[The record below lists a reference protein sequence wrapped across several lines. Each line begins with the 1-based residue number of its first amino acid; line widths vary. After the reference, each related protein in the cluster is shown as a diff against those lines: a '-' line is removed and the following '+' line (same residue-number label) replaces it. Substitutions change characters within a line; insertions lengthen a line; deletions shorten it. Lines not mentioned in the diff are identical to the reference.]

1 MIHRLVAQPV
11 LVMRVFTI
19 IKYVF
24 TALGLCML
32 VGAFFIYRSTSGFLA
47 SAQTAEGTVI
57 DLVASRSS
65 DSTTY
70 RPVVRF
76 VTDDGRTIEFTSS
89 AGSNPPSY
97 SRGETVPVLYTPKT
111 PEDAKINGF
120 FALWG
125 GVTILG
131 GLGAVFF
138 VIGAAFFLVVGQTRR
153 KNEYLRSQGQPIET
167 QLQGVER
174 NTSIRANGTHPYR
187 VVTQWQNPATGAVH
201 VFKSENLWYD
211 PTQFLQRDRITVLIE
226 RDNPRRYLVDLSF
239 LPQRAD

>member
-1 MIHRLVAQPV
+1 
-11 LVMRVFTI
+11 MRVFTI

-24 TALGLCML
+24 TALGLGML
-32 VGAFFIYRSTSGFLA
+32 VGAFFVYRSTSGFLA
-47 SAQTAEGTVI
+47 TAQTAQGTVI
-57 DLVASRSS
+57 ELVRSQS
-65 DSTTY
+65 NDSTTY

-76 VTDDGRTIEFTSS
+76 VTAEGRSIEFVSS
-89 AGSNPPSY
+89 SGSNPPSY
-97 SRGETVPVLYTPKT
+97 ARGETVPVLYAPQT
-111 PEDAKINGF
+111 PEDAKINGY

-125 GVTILG
+125 GATILG

-138 VIGAAFFLVVGQTRR
+138 AIGSAFFLVSGQLRR
-153 KNEYLRSQGQPIET
+153 KREYLRSQGQPIET

-174 NTSIRANGTHPYR
+174 NASIRANGMHPYR
-187 VVTQWQNPATGAVH
+187 VVTQWQNPATGEVH

-239 LPQRAD
+239 LPKRAA